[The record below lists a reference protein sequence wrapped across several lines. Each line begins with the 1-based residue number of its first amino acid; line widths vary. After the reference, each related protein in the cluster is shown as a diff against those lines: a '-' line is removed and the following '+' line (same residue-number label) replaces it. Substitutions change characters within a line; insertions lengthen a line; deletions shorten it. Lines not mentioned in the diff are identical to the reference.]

1 MTLIE
6 QITEDVQEGL
16 KGMFSF
22 DTLHVMS
29 PFDEVPLTNGGYS
42 AQPWAIDAVHDGD
55 FAGIA
60 PTGARVTI
68 EGVTIV
74 QHGADDGSTDPLYL
88 RYVDW
93 AGVFAQLGVGTTGR
107 PVIDPRR

>member
-1 MTLIE
+1 MTLID
-6 QITEDVQEGL
+6 QIAEDVQEGL
-16 KGMFSF
+16 KGMFSV
-22 DTLHVMS
+22 DKLQVMA
-29 PFDEVPLTNGGYS
+29 PFDESPLTNGGYS

-60 PTGARVTI
+60 PTGAHVTI

-74 QHGADDGSTDPLYL
+74 QHASGGSDPLYL

-93 AGVFAQLGVGTTGR
+93 AGVFAQLGVAITGR
-107 PVIDPRR
+107 PLIDARH